1 MSFIY
6 LTKPC
11 VCVCVYPRTYG
22 GFANEKS
29 KREEL
34 QKLME
39 SLRREGVPFVDKPF
53 YAVGYD
59 SPFKLFNRRNEVWVL
74 RSLPEQQQ

>member
-1 MSFIY
+1 MSFTC
-6 LTKPC
+6 LTIPF
-11 VCVCVYPRTYG
+11 PRTYG

-29 KREEL
+29 KRDEL

-39 SLRREGVPFVDKPF
+39 SLRRDGAPFVEKPF
-53 YAVGYD
+53 YSVGYD

-74 RSLPEQQQ
+74 RSLPE